1 MNRKIIYSVVCVF
14 LLVLGT
20 GVVSAKNFKVIGNG
34 NNLFFINGTSGL
46 IGFNTTTPQNTLNV
60 VGNGNF
66 TGNLYVNGEQVG
78 GSGTFV
84 PYTGAT
90 ANLDLG
96 NNNFSIGTSELFV
109 NSNTGNVGIGT
120 TAPSQKLDVIGS
132 ASISGNLAVNTN
144 NLYVDSATGNVGI
157 GTTTPGR
164 SWM

>member
-1 MNRKIIYSVVCVF
+1 MDKRAF
-14 LLVLGT
+14 LILGVILMLGLVGASNNYYIDSST
-20 GVVSAKNFKVIGNG
+20 G
-34 NNLFFINGTSGL
+34 NLFFINGTSGL

-109 NSNTGNVGIGT
+109 NSNTGMWHRNNHPITEIRCKRFSVNLGKNFPWGLQQCCRIGI
-120 TAPSQKLDVIGS
+120 KHWE
-132 ASISGNLAVNTN
+132 
-144 NLYVDSATGNVGI
+144 
-157 GTTTPGR
+157 R
-164 SWM
+164 